1 MLTRMMAA
9 CPSLNLPCAVHGL
22 SLTELLDQ
30 RRLGPSRYP
39 WALGKTRL
47 RQRPQPMAS
56 PLRSPG
62 PAWAC
67 LAPAEAALGSVG
79 RSHPVGVLWSRVG
92 CSRRRASQLMREEDS
107 ALRLCATLSPSV
119 VLDLGEVGGEY
130 QFRGKGNQVW
140 PFPCPLWA
148 HPYWGSTVCKCLV

>member
-1 MLTRMMAA
+1 MSITEPTL
-9 CPSLNLPCAVHGL
+9 CCAR
-22 SLTELLDQ
+22 SQ
-30 RRLGPSRYP
+30 SNRAP
-39 WALGKTRL
+39 
-47 RQRPQPMAS
+47 RPT
-56 PLRSPG
+56 SPG
-62 PAWAC
+62 TITLPMGTGENQAQAETPAHGFSSALTWAC